1 TNSNEINLFNCLG
14 NNPFQGI
21 ARLSKFWESPGKIAR
36 NWTAPDGLY
45 WICGKRAYLKL
56 PPDWGGTCTIGL
68 IQPGFF
74 LLPSRAGDRL
84 DVPV

>member
-1 TNSNEINLFNCLG
+1 TDQGLFSGSG

-21 ARLSKFWESPGKIAR
+21 AGLSKFWKSPGETAR

-45 WICGKRAYLKL
+45 WIYGKRAYFNL

-68 IQPGFF
+68 IPAWFF
-74 LLPSRAGDRL
+74 LFPSRAADKSG
-84 DVPV
+84 VPVF